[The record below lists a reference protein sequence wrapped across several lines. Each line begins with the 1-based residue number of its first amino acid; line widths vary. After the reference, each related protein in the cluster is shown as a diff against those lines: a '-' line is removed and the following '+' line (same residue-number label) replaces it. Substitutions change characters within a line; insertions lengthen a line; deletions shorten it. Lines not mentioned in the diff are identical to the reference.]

1 MLNNLSS
8 YALACL
14 LMVALTA
21 GHASGQQPQQPGAME
36 VRQGVIEQITP
47 VQLASNHH
55 RGVGA
60 IIGGLG
66 GLGIGSLIGGG
77 TGRDVAMV
85 AGAARADWPDHPI
98 KWVVPFGPGGANDL
112 IARAA
117 AEAVSKRLGQPV
129 IIENKPGAG
138 AIIGADFVAK
148 SKPDGYTW
156 LIGAAG
162 GGTHSKIR
170 NDIPYAHRDLLSPGR
185 KAVPPPLISRN
196 PPGPRWKPKK

>member
-14 LMVALTA
+14 LMLALTA
-21 GHASGQQPQQPGAME
+21 GPASGQQQVGAAE
-36 VRQGVIEQITP
+36 IRQGVIEQITP

-85 AGAARADWPDHPI
+85 AGTL
-98 KWVVPFGPGGANDL
+98 GGALFGNE
-112 IARAA
+112 IQ
-117 AEAVSKRLGQPV
+117 KRNEQPV
-129 IIENKPGAG
+129 PGQQIIVRVKSGVLVAVTQPADANLRTGQAVYIEGSGEGAR
-138 AIIGADFVAK
+138 V
-148 SKPDGYTW
+148 
-156 LIGAAG
+156 
-162 GGTHSKIR
+162 
-170 NDIPYAHRDLLSPGR
+170 IPQ
-185 KAVPPPLISRN
+185 
-196 PPGPRWKPKK
+196 